1 MSYSLQQTSLLAPHL
16 GDDELTAL
24 FSTDADIGA
33 MLQFEQALAKCQASA
48 GLIPQASA
56 VAITSSLKSP
66 KLDHSLLS
74 GGIGRDGM
82 VVPGLIAQLRSV
94 LPTEARDHLHFGST
108 SQDVID
114 TSLMLR
120 SKLAFGI
127 LAARLKATITD
138 LNHASNQYGKN
149 QLMART
155 RMQQALPIVVADR
168 IQTWSAGFQSTLN
181 ASQNLKFPV
190 QMGGP
195 IGTLRNDALK
205 KAIAKELALDVIPH
219 NWHAERSPVVAL
231 ANAASAITGA
241 AGKLGMDVCLMAQNE
256 FAEIALSGGG
266 TSSAM
271 HHKQNPIGAEALVTL
286 ARFNAVL
293 ISAMHQS
300 LVHEQERSG
309 AAWTLEWMVLPQM
322 LVAAGAATRLTMQVL
337 RSITKIG
344 S

>member
-1 MSYSLQQTSLLAPHL
+1 MSYSLQQASLLAPHL
-16 GDDELTAL
+16 GDEEIAAL
-24 FSTDADIGA
+24 FSTEADVSA
-33 MLQFEQALAKCQASA
+33 MLQFEQALAKCHASA

-56 VAITSSLKSP
+56 LVILPLLNAP
-66 KLDHSLLS
+66 KLDLSLLS
-74 GGIGRDGM
+74 SGIARDGM
-82 VVPGLIAQLRSV
+82 VVPDFVAQLRSV
-94 LPTEARDHLHFGST
+94 LPSDARDHLHFGST

-120 SKLAFGI
+120 GKLAFGT
-127 LAARLKATITD
+127 LENRLKAVLTD
-138 LNHASNQYGKN
+138 LNHVSNQYGKN

-155 RMQQALPIVVADR
+155 RMQQALPISVADR
-168 IQTWSAGFQSTLN
+168 IQTWSAGFQSALD
-181 ASQNLKFPV
+181 AVQNLKFPV

-195 IGTLRNDALK
+195 IGTLRNDVLK
-205 KAIAKELALDVIPH
+205 MEMAKELALDVIAH

-231 ANAASAITGA
+231 ANAASAITGT

-256 FAEIALSGGG
+256 LAEIILSGGG

-286 ARFNAVL
+286 ARFNAAL
-293 ISAMHQS
+293 ISASHQS

-322 LVAAGAATRLTMQVL
+322 IVAAGAATRLSLQL
-337 RSITKIG
+337 LKSIKTIG